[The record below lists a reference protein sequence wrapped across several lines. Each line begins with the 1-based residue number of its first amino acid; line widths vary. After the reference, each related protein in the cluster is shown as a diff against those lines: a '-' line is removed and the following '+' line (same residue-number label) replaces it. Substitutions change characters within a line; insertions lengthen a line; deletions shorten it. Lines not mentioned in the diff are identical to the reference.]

1 MITNEI
7 LQQIPSIPP
16 DPQLDGEIEESNENT
31 SFTSVPEYLP
41 QTEGCEGS
49 EGLAANA
56 SQSVEEL
63 SVYTE
68 TFSDKIGPND
78 LPPLVKDAAD
88 TQENPEDKDSMI
100 LGVMGIISGATPNV
114 FGVYD
119 QRRVYPPFY
128 CIIYAPSSSSKGMLP
143 ACRKLVEPI
152 EHDLE
157 MKNQQVLE
165 QFKREQ
171 IEYLAMDKATRQTT
185 PLSPEPAL
193 RSLWIPA
200 NSSASACY
208 EALSDNDGWDITFE
222 TEADTLS
229 TTLSQD
235 YGDYSSGLRA
245 AFHHEQITLRRRKD
259 KEFIKI
265 DEPRWAVTLT
275 CTSGQIPKLFPS
287 FENGLGSRFVF
298 YGKRRNLI
306 WRNVFAK
313 SDNIIDE
320 QFLEFGQR
328 FKGIYDELVMRKDR
342 PIQVVFSKSQQAQFN
357 QFFAELQTEQFGL
370 YGDDLI
376 ASVRRLGLVCFRIA
390 MVLTILRYEGSM
402 PIIDLLSQAI
412 VVDDRDFKTA
422 MTISN
427 CLINHTAHVYA
438 DIFNC
443 GKDDKSKNETASMLN
458 QEKTL
463 YESLGTEFTTADARQ
478 AAEKLGIP
486 WKTAERFLGKY
497 HGKYRI
503 TVRIKNGHYKKIKK

>member
-275 CTSGQIPKLFPS
+275 CTSG
-287 FENGLGSRFVF
+287 
-298 YGKRRNLI
+298 
-306 WRNVFAK
+306 
-313 SDNIIDE
+313 
-320 QFLEFGQR
+320 
-328 FKGIYDELVMRKDR
+328 
-342 PIQVVFSKSQQAQFN
+342 
-357 QFFAELQTEQFGL
+357 
-370 YGDDLI
+370 
-376 ASVRRLGLVCFRIA
+376 
-390 MVLTILRYEGSM
+390 
-402 PIIDLLSQAI
+402 
-412 VVDDRDFKTA
+412 
-422 MTISN
+422 
-427 CLINHTAHVYA
+427 
-438 DIFNC
+438 
-443 GKDDKSKNETASMLN
+443 
-458 QEKTL
+458 
-463 YESLGTEFTTADARQ
+463 
-478 AAEKLGIP
+478 
-486 WKTAERFLGKY
+486 
-497 HGKYRI
+497 
-503 TVRIKNGHYKKIKK
+503 

>member
-1 MITNEI
+1 MTQEQNFE
-7 LQQIPSIPP
+7 LIPSIPAG
-16 DPQLDGEIEESNENT
+16 PQPEGKGCESTENT

-41 QTEGCEGS
+41 QGEGDEGCEGLPANDNQPEEVVS
-49 EGLAANA
+49 E
-56 SQSVEEL
+56 
-63 SVYTE
+63 YTE
-68 TFSDKIGPND
+68 SFSDKIDPDD
-78 LPPLVKDAAD
+78 LPSLVKDAAD
-88 TQENPEDKDSMI
+88 TQEDPEDKDCMI
-100 LGVMGIISGATPNV
+100 LGVLCMSSGASPNV

-119 QRRVYPPFY
+119 KRRVYPPFY
-128 CIIYAPSSSSKGMLP
+128 VIPYGPPSSDKGMLI
-143 ACRKLVEPI
+143 ACRWLVEPI
-152 EHDLE
+152 EQEFEKMNLQLQE
-157 MKNQQVLE
+157 EYKAKQV
-165 QFKREQ
+165 
-171 IEYLAMDKATRQTT
+171 EYLAMDKAMRQTT
-185 PLSPEPAL
+185 PPSPEPAL

-208 EALSDNDGWDITFE
+208 EALSDNDGWGITFE

-245 AFHHEQITLRRRKD
+245 AFHHESITLRRRKD
-259 KEFIKI
+259 KEYIKI
-265 DEPRWAVTLT
+265 DEPRWAVMLT
-275 CTSGQIPKLFPS
+275 CTPGQLPLLFKS

-298 YGKRRNLI
+298 YGKRRRLI
-306 WRNVFAK
+306 WHDVFAQCDK
-313 SDNIIDE
+313 TIDKK
-320 QFLEFGQR
+320 FLEFGQR
-328 FKGIYDELVMRKDR
+328 FKGIYDELVKREDK
-342 PIQVVFSKSQQAQFN
+342 PIQVVFSKSQQEEFN
-357 QFFAELQTEQFGL
+357 QFFGELQTEQFGL

-443 GKDDKSKNETASMLN
+443 GKDDKGKNETKAMLN

-478 AAEKLGIP
+478 AAEKLDIP
-486 WKTAERFLGKY
+486 WKSAERFLGKY
-497 HGKYRI
+497 VGKYRI
-503 TVRIKNGHYKKIKK
+503 AVRIKNGHYKKIKK